1 MVSYGY
7 QKPLLS
13 YTGVYS
19 VKNHKKYLN
28 GEWTEDQCLREYL
41 NAFDDKHN
49 KDGVVSRGHVRDF
62 LSNKL

>member
-1 MVSYGY
+1 
-7 QKPLLS
+7 LS